1 MRYPENIEL
10 KLGFDKIKALV
21 AKHCSST
28 LGVGFVDRIKFSGNI
43 DHIRQLVSQTDEFK
57 SILQSEESFP
67 QSNYIDVNVHLDK
80 ARVEGV
86 FLLENELHDIS
97 VSLATIIRCLAFFSK
112 HQEGYPNLFAI
123 TGGVTVEKM
132 LCGAIDSKIDEKGA
146 LRNNATPALAKIRQQ
161 IQSEQG
167 KIRKQLNQELRNAIK
182 QGYVQE
188 DSNITIRGGR
198 MVIPVLAEHKR
209 KIKGFIHD
217 ESSSGQ
223 LVYMEPATVLEVNNA
238 VRELE
243 YQEKREIVKILTG
256 LTDMI
261 RPHLDGLA
269 KAYRFLGM
277 VDFIRAKARLA
288 IEIQAIT
295 PAISSEKQI
304 DWRQARHPLLL
315 MAHQKLGKDVVPL
328 SIFLDRSQRILVISG
343 PNAGGKSVCLKTV
356 GLLQYMFQCGLLIPV
371 GEGSKT
377 CVFKNL
383 FIDIGDEQSI
393 ENDLSTYSSHLTNMK
408 YFLKHGDKNTLFL
421 IDEFGT
427 GTDPN
432 FGGAIAE
439 TILDKLHQNEAFGVV
454 NTHYGNLKQFA
465 DNTEGMVN
473 GAMRFDVQNLEPLYK
488 LEIGKPGS
496 SFALEIAYKIGL
508 PHQLIDRVKNNLG
521 SEKVNFDKLLTKL
534 ERDKQYYDGKKDEL
548 KRKNKELNS
557 LLKKYNQLSH
567 DLEQRK
573 KAILDSAKEEAKQI
587 LAGTNQKIEA
597 TIKSIKENK
606 AEKAATKVARQ
617 SLDTFKK
624 SLNTQT
630 QKVKK
635 VKQEVEVIGGEIEV
649 GAYVRVKGQAT
660 LGEVL
665 AVKGK
670 DVEIRIGALTS
681 KIKKNRLER
690 VSKKAFKE
698 MDKSLESPDTAGGGF
713 NISKRNIEF
722 KPQIDLRGKRTEEAL
737 MAVDNLIDGAT
748 MLGVRELRVIHGKG
762 DGILREMVRNH
773 LRTYSQV
780 NNIHDEHA
788 DRGGAGI
795 TIFELG

>member
-1 MRYPENIEL
+1 MRYPENIEP
-10 KLGFDKIKALV
+10 KLGFDKIRALV
-21 AKHCSST
+21 AEHCRST
-28 LGVGFVDRIKFSGNI
+28 LGAGFVNSMKFSG
-43 DHIRQLVSQTDEFK
+43 DPGYIRQLVSQTFEFK
-57 SILQSEESFP
+57 AILESGESFP
-67 QSNYIDVNVHLDK
+67 KANYIDVNVSLEK

-86 FLLENELHDIS
+86 FLLESELHDIS
-97 VSLATIIRCLAFFSK
+97 ISLDTILKCLAFFSK
-112 HQEGYPNLFAI
+112 FREQYPALFLI
-123 TGGVTVEKM
+123 TGGVMIEQG
-132 LCGAIDSKIDEKGA
+132 LCNEIDSKIDEKGE
-146 LRNNATPALAKIRQQ
+146 LRNNATLALARIRQS

-167 KIRKQLNQELRNAIK
+167 KIRKQLNQELRHAIK
-182 QGYVQE
+182 QGYVQD

-238 VRELE
+238 IRELE
-243 YQEKREIVKILTG
+243 YREKREIVRILTD
-256 LTDMI
+256 LTTMI
-261 RPHLDGLA
+261 RPYLDDLE

-277 VDFIRAKARLA
+277 VDFIMAKAKFALD
-288 IEIQAIT
+288 IQANM
-295 PAISSEKQI
+295 PAISQEKRM
-304 DWRQARHPLLL
+304 DWRLARHPLLL
-315 MAHQKLGKDVVPL
+315 LAHRKVGKEVVPL
-328 SIFLDRSQRILVISG
+328 TIYLDQSQRILVISG

-371 GEGSKT
+371 EEGSRI

-408 YFLKHGDKNTLFL
+408 YFLKHGDKDTLFL

-439 TILDKLHQNEAFGVV
+439 AILDKLHKNGAFGIV

-465 DNTEGMVN
+465 DNTEGIVN

-508 PHQLIDRVKNNLG
+508 PHRLIDQVKNNLG
-521 SEKVNFDKLLTKL
+521 TEKVNFDRLLSRL
-534 ERDKQYYDGKKDEL
+534 ERDKRYYDTKKDEL
-548 KRKNKELNS
+548 KRKNKELNN
-557 LLKKYNQLSH
+557 LLQKYNQLSEEL
-567 DLEQRK
+567 DQQK
-573 KAILDSAKEEAKQI
+573 KNILNQAKEEARQI
-587 LAGTNQKIEA
+587 LAGTNKKIEA
-597 TIKSIKENK
+597 TIRSIKESK
-606 AEKAATKVARQ
+606 AEKTATKVARQ

-624 SLNTQT
+624 SLTT

-635 VKQEVEVIGGEIEV
+635 SKQPVEVVDGEIVV

-665 AVKGK
+665 AIKGK
-670 DVEIRIGALTS
+670 DAEIRIGALTS
-681 KIKKNRLER
+681 KVKLNRLER
-690 VSKKAFKE
+690 VSKQALKEIEKFPESPGGPVGGFDISRRNIAFK
-698 MDKSLESPDTAGGGF
+698 S
-713 NISKRNIEF
+713 
-722 KPQIDLRGKRTEEAL
+722 QIDLRGKRTEEAL
-737 MAVDNLIDGAT
+737 IAVDHLIDGAT
-748 MLGVRELRVIHGKG
+748 MLGVRELRIVHGKG
-762 DGILREMVRNH
+762 DGILRDMIRKH

-780 NNIHDEHA
+780 SNIHDEHA

>member
-28 LGVGFVDRIKFSGNI
+28 LGVAFVDRMKFSGNMA
-43 DHIRQLVSQTDEFK
+43 HIKQLVSQTSEFK
-57 SILQSEESFP
+57 DILESDERFP
-67 QSNYIDVNVHLDK
+67 QANYIDVNASLDK

-97 VSLATIIRCLAFFSK
+97 ISLDTILKCLTFFSK
-112 HQEGYPNLFAI
+112 FQHQYPNLFAI
-123 TGGVTVEKM
+123 TGGVLAERA
-132 LCGAIDSKIDEKGA
+132 LCKEIDDKIDEKGL
-146 LRNNATPALAKIRQQ
+146 LRNNATPALARIRQS

-167 KIRKQLNQELRNAIK
+167 RIRKQLNQELRNAIK
-182 QGYVQE
+182 LGYVQE
-188 DSNITIRGGR
+188 DGNVTIRGGR

-223 LVYMEPATVLEVNNA
+223 LVYMEPAAVLEANNTI
-238 VRELE
+238 RELE
-243 YQEKREIVKILTG
+243 YQEKREIMRILTD
-256 LTDMI
+256 LTDLI
-261 RPHLDGLA
+261 RPHLDELA

-277 VDFIRAKARLA
+277 VDFIRAKARFA
-288 IEIQAIT
+288 MEIQAIM
-295 PAISSEKQI
+295 PAISKEKSV
-304 DWRQARHPLLL
+304 DWRLARHPLLL
-315 MAHQKLGKDVVPL
+315 LAHQKLGKDVVPL
-328 SIFLDRSQRILVISG
+328 SIYLDKTQRILVISG

-371 GEGSKT
+371 EEGSKV

-408 YFLKHGDKNTLFL
+408 FFLKHGDKDTLFL

-439 TILDKLHQNEAFGVV
+439 AILDKMHKNEAFGMV
-454 NTHYGNLKQFA
+454 NTHYGNLKQYA
-465 DNTEGMVN
+465 DNTEGIVN

-508 PHQLIDRVKNNLG
+508 PHQLIDQVKNNLG
-521 SEKVNFDKLLTKL
+521 IEKVNFDKLLARL
-534 ERDKQYYDGKKDEL
+534 EKDKQYYDSKKDEL

-557 LLKKYNQLSH
+557 LLEKYNRLSQ
-567 DLEQRK
+567 DLDQQK
-573 KAILDSAKEEAKQI
+573 KTILNQAKEEARQI

-606 AEKAATKVARQ
+606 AEKTATKVARQ

-624 SLNTQT
+624 SLSK

-635 VKQEVEVIGGEIEV
+635 VRQEVEVIGGEIEV

-681 KIKKNRLER
+681 KVKRNRLER
-690 VSKKAFKE
+690 VSKKAFRE
-698 MDKSLESPDTAGGGF
+698 VDKMHESTSSASGF
-713 NISKRNIEF
+713 DISKRNIEF
-722 KPQIDLRGKRTEEAL
+722 KSQIDLRGKRKEEAL
-737 MAVDNLIDGAT
+737 MAVDNLIDDAM
-748 MLGVRELRVIHGKG
+748 MLGMKELRVIHGKG
-762 DGILREMVRNH
+762 DGILREMIRNH

-780 NNIHDEHA
+780 SNIRDEHA